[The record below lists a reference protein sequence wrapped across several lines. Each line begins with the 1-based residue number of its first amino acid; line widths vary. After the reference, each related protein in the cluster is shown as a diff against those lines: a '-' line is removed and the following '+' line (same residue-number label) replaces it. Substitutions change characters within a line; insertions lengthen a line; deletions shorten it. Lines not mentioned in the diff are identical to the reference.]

1 MKRIENG
8 EVEYEVYSLYPPK
21 KNTEDYSCEQRNDCL
36 KCSKLCEIGLL
47 NYEIHYEDVG
57 A

>member
-8 EVEYEVYSLYPPK
+8 EVEYEVYSVYPPK
-21 KNTEDYSCEQRNDCL
+21 KNTEDYSCEHNCL
-36 KCSKLCEIGLL
+36 NCPKICEIGLL